1 MFYHLGKISTIFGTA
16 PIYALVDMWDD
27 GKILMTATPEAEARG
42 VKEGDIIIAMY
53 EPVPGTQTTTISIA
67 RVIDGKAGERAWKE
81 MREYHKKRTQRDG
94 GNAPPQ
100 GMIR

>member
-1 MFYHLGKISTIFGTA
+1 M
-16 PIYALVDMWDD
+16 YALVDMWDE

-42 VKEGDIIIAMY
+42 LKEGEVVIAAY
-53 EPVPGTQTTTISIA
+53 EPVPGTQTTTITI
-67 RVIDGKAGERAWKE
+67 VKVLEGKAGERAWKE

-94 GNAPPQ
+94 AGVPPQ